1 MKVFVA
7 EYSKLVRE
15 RIISSFSGL
24 EGIEL
29 TGEASDVPTAISNM
43 LSAKPDV
50 VILDIRMPG
59 GNGLD
64 VLRRVKLEHNAPKV
78 IVLTNYSLPEYKE
91 AAMELGAD
99 YFFDKSTEF
108 EKVRMVLKKL
118 LKGIGRIGDN
128 ILHRIS
134 NL

>member
-1 MKVFVA
+1 
-7 EYSKLVRE
+7 
-15 RIISSFSGL
+15 
-24 EGIEL
+24 
-29 TGEASDVPTAISNM
+29 M
-43 LSAKPDV
+43 LSAKLDV

-64 VLRRVKLEHNAPKV
+64 VLRRMKLEKNAPKV

-91 AAMELGAD
+91 AAMKLGAD

-118 LKGIGRIGDN
+118 LKGISGNGVK
-128 ILHRIS
+128 
-134 NL
+134 